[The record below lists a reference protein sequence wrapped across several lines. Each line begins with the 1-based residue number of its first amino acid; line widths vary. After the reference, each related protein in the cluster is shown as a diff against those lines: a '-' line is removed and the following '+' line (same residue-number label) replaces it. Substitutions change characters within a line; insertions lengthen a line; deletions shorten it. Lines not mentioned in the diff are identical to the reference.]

1 MEKTLAGMLHQKTC
15 IESVKTS
22 DNDSTS
28 SELPPVDIFLNP
40 AKELYRENIITEKKG
55 VAKNF
60 FENANMRTLYPELF
74 RILWDSTLPCFKEE
88 NEEEHMMLSCEVAG
102 VEVNCSNLFIRVPT
116 DTGMCCALN
125 VDDSLRVSEYKE
137 LVKEM
142 QGEDV
147 RTDKVETQE
156 GIRNGLRLTL
166 DLHSNTVSFG
176 SLDQQFSAFNLFIGQ
191 PAQFPMM
198 RDKSIKLEPGRE
210 HFVDLSATVVAT
222 NGIKDILPEARGCLF
237 TDEGALEFYKSY
249 TFSNCRLECA
259 IREAEEKS
267 KCVPW
272 HLPKV
277 RIHT

>member
-1 MEKTLAGMLHQKTC
+1 MQ
-15 IESVKTS
+15 
-22 DNDSTS
+22 
-28 SELPPVDIFLNP
+28 
-40 AKELYRENIITEKKG
+40 
-55 VAKNF
+55 
-60 FENANMRTLYPELF
+60 TLYPELF

-88 NEEEHMMLSCEVAG
+88 NKEEHMMLSCEVAG
-102 VEVNCSNLFIRVPT
+102 VEVNCSKLFIRVPT

-125 VDDSLRVSEYKE
+125 VDDSLRASEYQE

-147 RTDKVETQE
+147 RTHKVETQE

-198 RDKSIKLEPGRE
+198 RDKSIRLEPGRE

-222 NGIKDILPEARGCLF
+222 DGIKDILPEARGCLF
-237 TDEGALEFYKSY
+237 TDEGSLEFYKSY

-259 IREAEEKS
+259 IRKAEEKH
-267 KCVPW
+267 KCIPW
-272 HLPKV
+272 YLPKV
-277 RIHT
+277 RMPKISQENECPPNRGKTRPHATRGLRTSSRTRCRTQDATTASRTATMSPICQKSPQQSSGELQEY

>member
-1 MEKTLAGMLHQKTC
+1 MEKALVGILHQRTC
-15 IESVKTS
+15 IQSDKKT
-22 DNDSTS
+22 NNTSTL

-40 AKELYRENIITEKKG
+40 AKELHKEKIVTEKKG

-60 FENANMRTLYPELF
+60 FGNANMQTLYPELF

-88 NEEEHMMLSCEVAG
+88 NKEEHMMLSCEVAG

-125 VDDSLRVSEYKE
+125 VDDSLRASEYQE

-147 RTDKVETQE
+147 RTHKVETQE

-191 PAQFPMM
+191 PAQFPML
-198 RDKSIKLEPGRE
+198 RDKSIRLEPGRE

-222 NGIKDILPEARGCLF
+222 DGIKDILPEARGCLF
-237 TDEGALEFYKSY
+237 TDEGSLEFYKSY

-259 IREAEEKS
+259 IRKAEEKH
-267 KCVPW
+267 KCIPW
-272 HLPKV
+272 YLPKV
-277 RIHT
+277 RMT